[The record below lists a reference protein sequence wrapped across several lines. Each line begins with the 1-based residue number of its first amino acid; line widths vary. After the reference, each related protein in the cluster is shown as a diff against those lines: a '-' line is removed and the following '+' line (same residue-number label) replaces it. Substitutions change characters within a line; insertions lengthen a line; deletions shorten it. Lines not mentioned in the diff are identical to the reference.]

1 MNQLI
6 SIILPCYKAE
16 RFLANIVDDVLAQT
30 YHAWELLIVSNG
42 EGQEAQLAIAHGY
55 AAKHQNIKVL
65 TSINGGGKPRP

>member
-16 RFLANIVDDVLAQT
+16 RFLPRIIEDVLAQT
-30 YHAWELLIVSNG
+30 YRAWELLIVSNG
-42 EGQEAQLAIAHGY
+42 EGQEAQLAIARGY

-65 TSINGGGKPRP
+65 TSIRGGKSRP